1 MPTRREF
8 VQRGAAMGGALATL
22 GAVGGTAACATGGAA
37 EQRAVSAGAGQGA
50 ATRSAPTADGA
61 IKQSVCKWCF
71 NDMTVDALAAE
82 GKRIGLRSVELIDP
96 PDFPDVVKYGLIC
109 AMTNAPGDPRTRIPK
124 GFNRVENHAWLVPLY
139 KEHIAKVSAAGFPN
153 LICFSGNRGGL
164 GDDEGIENCA
174 KGLREILP
182 AAEQAGVTICMELLN
197 SKVNHPDYQ
206 CDHTP
211 WGVKLV
217 EKVGSERFKLL
228 YDIYHMQIMEGDVIH
243 TIRDNHRHIAHYHTA
258 GVPGRHE
265 IDESQELFY
274 PAVMRA
280 IRDTGFTGY
289 VAQEFVPASKQA
301 MASLE
306 DAYRRC
312 AV

>member
-8 VQRGAAMGGALATL
+8 MQRSAAVGGAIATL
-22 GAVGGTAACATGGAA
+22 GAVGASTACATGAA
-37 EQRAVSAGAGQGA
+37 VERATSDGHVTRA
-50 ATRSAPTADGA
+50 AAKSST
-61 IKQSVCKWCF
+61 IKQSVCRWCF
-71 NDMTVDALAAE
+71 NDMPLDDLAANA
-82 GKRIGLRSVELIDP
+82 KRIGLHSVELIGP
-96 PDFPDVVKYGLIC
+96 ADFETIKKHGLMC
-109 AMTNAPGDPRTRIPK
+109 AMVSQAGPGGIPK
-124 GFNRVENHAWLVPLY
+124 GWNRVDNHSWLIPAY
-139 KEHIAKVSAAGFPN
+139 EERIALVAQEKWPN
-153 LICFSGNRGGL
+153 VIAFSGNRDGL
-164 GDDEGIENCA
+164 GDDEGLENCA
-174 KGLREILP
+174 KGLKQLMP
-182 AAEQAGVTICMELLN
+182 AAEKAGVTVCMELLN

-206 CDHTP
+206 CDHTA

-243 TIRDNHRHIAHYHTA
+243 TIRDNHQHIAHYHTA

-274 PAVMRA
+274 PAVMKA
-280 IRDTGFTGY
+280 IVDTGYTGY
-289 VAQEFVPASKQA
+289 VAQEFVPLKKEQG

-306 DAYRRC
+306 DAYKRC

>member
-1 MPTRREF
+1 M
-8 VQRGAAMGGALATL
+8 
-22 GAVGGTAACATGGAA
+22 GAVAGTAACATGSAGGAGA
-37 EQRAVSAGAGQGA
+37 SRVSDAGAVSAASE
-50 ATRSAPTADGA
+50 RSATHPANAASA

-71 NDMTVDALAAE
+71 NDLTVDQLAAE
-82 GKRIGLRSVELIDP
+82 AKRIGLHSVELIDP
-96 PDFPDVVKYGLIC
+96 TDFATVTTYGLVC

-124 GFNRVENHAWLVPLY
+124 GFNRVENHSWLTPLY
-139 KEHIAKVSAAGFPN
+139 HDYIAKVADAKFPN
-153 LICFSGNRGGL
+153 LICFSGNRAGL

-174 KGLREILP
+174 KGLREIMP
-182 AAEQAGVTICMELLN
+182 AAEKAGVTICMELLN

-206 CDHTP
+206 CDHTA

-243 TIRDNHRHIAHYHTA
+243 TIRDQHRHIGHYHTA

-289 VAQEFVPASKQA
+289 VAQEFVPASKNGV
-301 MASLE
+301 ASLE

>member
-8 VQRGAAMGGALATL
+8 VRRGAAVAAMGAVAGTAGCASGGASAERVSD
-22 GAVGGTAACATGGAA
+22 ASAA
-37 EQRAVSAGAGQGA
+37 RA
-50 ATRSAPTADGA
+50 RSATHPDNATSA

-71 NDMTVDALAAE
+71 NDLTVDQLAADA
-82 GKRIGLRSVELIDP
+82 KRIGLHSVELIDP
-96 PDFPDVVKYGLIC
+96 TDFATVTKHGLIC

-124 GFNRVENHAWLVPLY
+124 GFNRVENHSWLVPLY
-139 KEHIAKVSAAGFPN
+139 HDYIAKVAEAKFPN
-153 LICFSGNRGGL
+153 LICFSGNRAGL
-164 GDDEGIENCA
+164 GDDEGLENCA
-174 KGLREILP
+174 KGLREIVP
-182 AAEQAGVTICMELLN
+182 AAEKAGVTICMELLN

-206 CDHTP
+206 CDHTA

-243 TIRDNHRHIAHYHTA
+243 TIRDQHRHIAHYHTA

-289 VAQEFVPASKQA
+289 VAQEFVPASKDGIG
-301 MASLE
+301 SLE

>member
-1 MPTRREF
+1 M
-8 VQRGAAMGGALATL
+8 VGGALAGL
-22 GAVGGTAACATGGAA
+22 GTAGASAACATSGAPERAMSGAAGGA
-37 EQRAVSAGAGQGA
+37 STT
-50 ATRSAPTADGA
+50 ATHPANPASA
-61 IKQSVCKWCF
+61 IKQSVCRWCF
-71 NDMTVDALAAE
+71 NNISVDELAANA
-82 GKRIGLRSVELIDP
+82 KRIGMHSVELIDP
-96 PDFPDVVKYGLIC
+96 PEFEIVQKHGLIC

-124 GFNRVENHAWLVPLY
+124 GWNREENHSWLIPLY
-139 KEHIAKVSAAGFPN
+139 HEHIAKVAAAKFPN
-153 LICFSGNRGGL
+153 LICFSGNRAGL
-164 GDDEGIENCA
+164 GDDEGLENCA
-174 KGLREILP
+174 KGLKQIMP
-182 AAEQAGVTICMELLN
+182 AAEKAGVTICMELLN

-243 TIRDNHRHIAHYHTA
+243 TIKDHHRHIAHYHTA

-265 IDESQELFY
+265 IDETQELFY
-274 PAVMRA
+274 PAIMRA
-280 IRDTGFTGY
+280 IAETGYTGY
-289 VAQEFVPASKQA
+289 VAQEFVPAHTPI
-301 MASLE
+301 ASLE

>member
-8 VQRGAAMGGALATL
+8 MQRSAVVGGALAGL
-22 GAVGGTAACATGGAA
+22 GAVGASTACATGGAV
-37 EQRAVSAGAGQGA
+37 ERATSDGHV
-50 ATRSAPTADGA
+50 TRTASKTST

-71 NDMTVDALAAE
+71 NEMTVDELGANA
-82 GKRIGLRSVELIDP
+82 KRIGIKSVELVDP
-96 PDFPDVVKYGLIC
+96 TDYADVTKHGLIV

-124 GFNRVENHAWLVPLY
+124 GWNRTENHSWLIPLY
-139 KEHIAKVSAAGFPN
+139 QDYITKVSAAGFPN
-153 LICFSGNRGGL
+153 LICFSGNRAGL

-174 KGLREILP
+174 KGLREIMP
-182 AAEQAGVTICMELLN
+182 AAERANVTICMELLN

-217 EKVGSERFKLL
+217 QKVGSPRFKLL

-243 TIRDNHRHIAHYHTA
+243 TIRDNHQHIAHYHTA

-280 IRDTGFTGY
+280 IADTGYTGY
-289 VAQEFVPASKQA
+289 VAQEFVPVKKELG

>member
-8 VQRGAAMGGALATL
+8 VQRGAAVGGAIATL
-22 GAVGGTAACATGGAA
+22 GAVGASSACASTAGAA
-37 EQRAVSAGAGQGA
+37 RATSDGHV
-50 ATRSAPTADGA
+50 TRSATSASASA

-71 NDMTVDALAAE
+71 NEMTVDQLAANA
-82 GKRIGLRSVELIDP
+82 KRIGLKSVELVDP
-96 PDFPDVVKYGLIC
+96 TDYADVTKHGLIV

-124 GFNRVENHAWLVPLY
+124 GWNRVENHGWLVPLY
-139 KEHIAKVSAAGFPN
+139 QDYIAKVSAAGFPN
-153 LICFSGNRGGL
+153 LICFSGNRDGL

-174 KGLREILP
+174 KGLREIVP
-182 AAEQAGVTICMELLN
+182 AAEKAGITICMELLN

-206 CDHTP
+206 CDHTA

-228 YDIYHMQIMEGDVIH
+228 YDIYHMQIMEGDVIR
-243 TIRDNHRHIAHYHTA
+243 TIKDNHRAIGHYHT
-258 GVPGRHE
+258 GGNPGRHE
-265 IDESQELFY
+265 IDESQELYY
-274 PAVMRA
+274 PAIMRA
-280 IRDTGFTGY
+280 IQETGFTGY
-289 VAQEFVPASKQA
+289 VAQEFVPAKDP
-301 MASLE
+301 MTSLA

>member
-8 VQRGAAMGGALATL
+8 MQRTAVVGGALAGL
-22 GAVGGTAACATGGAA
+22 GAVGASTACATGVAVG
-37 EQRAVSAGAGQGA
+37 RATSDGHV
-50 ATRSAPTADGA
+50 TRTPAHAST
-61 IKQSVCKWCF
+61 IKQSVCRWCF
-71 NDMTVDALAAE
+71 NDMPLDDLAANA
-82 GKRIGLRSVELIDP
+82 KRIGLHSVELIGP
-96 PDFPDVVKYGLIC
+96 ADFATIKQHGLMC
-109 AMTNAPGDPRTRIPK
+109 AMVSQAGPGGIPK
-124 GFNRVENHAWLVPLY
+124 GWNRVDNHSWLIPAY
-139 KEHIAKVSAAGFPN
+139 EERIALVAQEKWPN
-153 LICFSGNRGGL
+153 IICFSGNRDGL
-164 GDDEGIENCA
+164 GDEEGLENCA
-174 KGLREILP
+174 KGLKQLMP
-182 AAEQAGVTICMELLN
+182 VAEKAGVTVCMELLN

-243 TIRDNHRHIAHYHTA
+243 TIRDNHQHIAHYHTA

-274 PAVMRA
+274 PAVMKA
-280 IRDTGFTGY
+280 IVDTGYNGY
-289 VAQEFVPASKQA
+289 VAQEFVPLKKELG
-301 MASLE
+301 MVSLE
-306 DAYRRC
+306 DAYKRC